1 MTARR
6 PVWGDHGCRR
16 YGGCTPAMRCAEHSG
31 PATPVRVADL
41 IARALAHIEQPPPAG
56 AR

>member
-31 PATPVRVADL
+31 PATPVPVADL
-41 IARALAHIEQPPPAG
+41 IARALAHVGQQQA